1 MRRTEPGWLSQLG
14 KGKNR
19 KTSIGATVVVPVHVA
34 SHISLGYGG
43 TLSQD
48 SCCCCRQAMML
59 LFEII
64 KHWTSEGFLELDD
77 GHAAFAAN
85 FKQFVSTS

>member
-19 KTSIGATVVVPVHVA
+19 KTSIGATVVVAVDVA

-43 TLSQD
+43 ALSQNN
-48 SCCCCRQAMML
+48 CHCRQAMVL
-59 LFEII
+59 LFKII
-64 KHWTSEGFLELDD
+64 KHWTAEGFLEVDD